1 MNMQAMPTISEKLT
15 TKLWL
20 VGTLWWVVGAVLLLS
35 GCVSKEANRVAIDSI
50 PQPRMP
56 PVEIKGAIYSAGTDI
71 SLFED
76 IRARRVG
83 DILTVML
90 VEQTAGTKTSDTKMN
105 QSSGISVTPPVVGLN
120 NYTELGVALESKNT
134 FAGDSGSSQTNSL
147 SGSVTVTVTEVL
159 PGGNMRV
166 QGEKWIEINQ
176 GKESVKLEGIIRSRD
191 VRPNNTIMSTQVA
204 DARISYSGKGSPG
217 HANVMGWVAKLLFSP
232 LRLF

>member
-1 MNMQAMPTISEKLT
+1 MDMHAMPSTREKLT

-20 VGTLWWVVGAVLLLS
+20 VGTLLWGIGAALLLN
-35 GCVSKEANRVAIDSI
+35 GCASKEANRVAIDSI

-56 PVEIKGAIYSAGTDI
+56 PVEINGAIYSAGADVA
-71 SLFED
+71 LFED

-105 QSSGISVTPPVVGLN
+105 QSSGLSVAPPIVGLN
-120 NYTELGVALESKNT
+120 NYTDLGLDLSSKNT

-176 GKESVKLEGIIRSRD
+176 GKEFVKLQGIIRSRD